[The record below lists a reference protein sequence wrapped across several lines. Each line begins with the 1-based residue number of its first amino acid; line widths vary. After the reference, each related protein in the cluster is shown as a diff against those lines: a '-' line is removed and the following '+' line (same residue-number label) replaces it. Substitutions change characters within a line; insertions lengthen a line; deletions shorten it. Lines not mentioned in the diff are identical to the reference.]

1 MPPETQSRETG
12 PPAAAEAKPS
22 FVGRMRALRQTRFG
36 AFVPVLLALAAI
48 WLHFGL
54 AVPLWEYWSDPDAES
69 IRFVFFSPR
78 NIYNLFMQSALVA
91 TLAVGITIVLLLGD
105 IDLSVA
111 ATAGVCAALLGVL
124 VLIGFPGWLACL
136 MVMFA
141 GIVMGAAQGVMIA
154 YIGIPSFVV
163 TLAGLLGYQGLMQ
176 KILPTGNL
184 YIGDEFVRSIARAL
198 IPDIWGLLLAAAL
211 VALAA
216 FAAWRRQAR
225 RRARGLELDANMA
238 VWGQVAF
245 FAVLVFAAVI
255 TMNNYRSLPL
265 MILLLVALTALMG
278 WVTTSTPFGRS
289 IFAVG
294 GNAESAR
301 RVGMNVKRIRVAAFG
316 IVGLM
321 AAIGGI
327 FGASRYGS
335 VSYTAFAGGSLLLE
349 SIGAAVIGGTSL
361 FGGSGSVW
369 NAILGALVIGSLG
382 NGLDLS
388 GASAADKLMF
398 SGAILLL
405 AVAID
410 ALSRPQ
416 GGGR

>member
-1 MPPETQSRETG
+1 MHPDAKLTFLDRFSALRETQ
-12 PPAAAEAKPS
+12 
-22 FVGRMRALRQTRFG
+22 FG

-48 WLHFGL
+48 WGYFGL
-54 AVPLWEYWSDPDAES
+54 ALPLIDLMSGEADSFRA
-69 IRFVFFSPR
+69 IFLSPR
-78 NIYNLFMQSALVA
+78 NIYNLFMQSAVIA

-105 IDLSVA
+105 IDLSAA

-124 VLIGFPGWLACL
+124 VLSGVPGWLACII
-136 MVMFA
+136 VIFV
-141 GIVMGAAQGVMIA
+141 GIVMGAVQGLLVA
-154 YIGIPSFVV
+154 YVGIPSFVV

-184 YIGDEFVRSIARAL
+184 NVGDPFVRGIARVL
-198 IPDIWGLLLAAAL
+198 IPDLWGIVLGLAVVGL
-211 VALAA
+211 
-216 FAAWRRQAR
+216 FAYANLRKQAR
-225 RRARGLELDANMA
+225 RKALGLERDSSFAL
-238 VWGQVAF
+238 WGQVVA
-245 FAVLVFAAVI
+245 FAVIVVAVVL
-255 TMNNYRSLPL
+255 TLNAYRSLPL
-265 MILLLVALTALMG
+265 LLVLLVAITALLG
-278 WVTTSTPFGRS
+278 WITTSTPYGRS
-289 IFAVG
+289 LFAVG

-301 RVGMNVKRIRVAAFG
+301 RVGMKVKRIRVSAFA

-349 SIGAAVIGGTSL
+349 AIGAAVIGGTSL
-361 FGGSGSVW
+361 FGGRGSVW

-382 NGLDLS
+382 NGLDLT
-388 GASAADKLMF
+388 GASAADKLMV

-410 ALSRPQ
+410 AVSRPSN
-416 GGGR
+416 GSGR

>member
-1 MPPETQSRETG
+1 MQPDTG
-12 PPAAAEAKPS
+12 RS
-22 FVGRMRALRQTRFG
+22 FVDRLRELRQTRFG

-48 WLHFGL
+48 WSYFGL

-69 IRFVFFSPR
+69 IRFIFLSPR
-78 NIYNLFMQSALVA
+78 NIYNLFMQSAVIA

-105 IDLSVA
+105 IDLSAA

-124 VLIGFPGWLACL
+124 VLAGVPGWLACL
-136 MVMFA
+136 IVMA
-141 GIVMGAAQGVMIA
+141 VGIVMGSAQGLLVA
-154 YIGIPSFVV
+154 YVGIPSFVV

-184 YIGDEFVRSIARAL
+184 NVGDPFVRSIARLL
-198 IPDIWGLLLAAAL
+198 IPDHWGLALAAAL
-211 VALAA
+211 VVFVAVMSV
-216 FAAWRRQAR
+216 RRQSR
-225 RRARGLELDANMA
+225 RRARGLELDSNLAI
-238 VWGQVAF
+238 WGQVVF

-255 TMNNYRSLPL
+255 TMNSYRSVPL
-265 MILLLVALTALMG
+265 MILLLTAITALVG
-278 WVTTSTPFGRS
+278 WVTTSTPFGQS

-301 RVGMNVKRIRVAAFG
+301 RVGLNVRRVRVAAFG

-327 FGASRYGS
+327 FGASRFGS

-361 FGGSGSVW
+361 FGGRGSVW

-398 SGAILLL
+398 SGAILVL

-410 ALSRPQ
+410 AISRPTS
-416 GGGR
+416 GTGR

>member
-1 MPPETQSRETG
+1 MFRMQSEKKINFLDRLSLLRETQ
-12 PPAAAEAKPS
+12 
-22 FVGRMRALRQTRFG
+22 FG
-36 AFVPVLLALAAI
+36 AFLPVLFALTAI
-48 WLHFGL
+48 WGYFGL
-54 AVPLWEYWSDPDAES
+54 ILPIHDLISGEAENFRA
-69 IRFVFFSPR
+69 IFLSPR
-78 NIYNLFMQSALVA
+78 NIYNLFMQSAVIA
-91 TLAVGITIVLLLGD
+91 ALAVGITVVLLLGE
-105 IDLSVA
+105 IDLSAA

-124 VLIGFPGWLACL
+124 VLAGVPGFIACL
-136 MVMFA
+136 IVIFV
-141 GIVMGAAQGVMIA
+141 GIIMGAAQGLLVA
-154 YIGIPSFVV
+154 YVGIPSFVV

-184 YIGDEFVRSIARAL
+184 NVGDPFVRSIARIL
-198 IPDIWGLLLAAAL
+198 IPDIWGLILALFVFAL
-211 VALAA
+211 FL
-216 FAAWRRQAR
+216 FTTLRKQFQRKSK
-225 RRARGLELDANMA
+225 GLELDNNWT
-238 VWGQVAF
+238 VWFQILAF
-245 FAVLVFAAVI
+245 GLIVISAVLTLNA
-255 TMNNYRSLPL
+255 YRSRPL
-265 MILLLVALTALMG
+265 RLVLFSAFTAVLD
-278 WVTTSTPFGRS
+278 WITRSTPYGRS

-301 RVGMNVKRIRVAAFG
+301 RVGMKIKRIRVSAFA

-349 SIGAAVIGGTSL
+349 AIGAAVIGGTSL
-361 FGGSGSVW
+361 FGGRGSVW

-388 GASAADKLMF
+388 GASAADKLMV

-410 ALSRPQ
+410 ALSRNSV
-416 GGGR
+416 GGR

>member
-1 MPPETQSRETG
+1 MQPDISLSPIERLRQLRETSLG
-12 PPAAAEAKPS
+12 S
-22 FVGRMRALRQTRFG
+22 
-36 AFVPVLLALAAI
+36 FVPVLLALAAI
-48 WLHFGL
+48 WIYFGL
-54 AVPLWEYWSDPDAES
+54 ALPFWEYWSDPDAAAP
-69 IRFVFFSPR
+69 RFIFLSPR
-78 NIYNLFMQSALVA
+78 NIYNLFMQSAVIA
-91 TLAVGITIVLLLGD
+91 TLAVGITVVLLLGE
-105 IDLSVA
+105 IDLSAA

-124 VLIGFPGWLACL
+124 VLAGVPGWAACL
-136 MVMFA
+136 IVMA
-141 GIVMGAAQGVMIA
+141 VGVVMGAAQGLLIA
-154 YIGIPSFVV
+154 YVGIPSFVV

-184 YIGDEFVRSIARAL
+184 NIGDPFVRAISRVL
-198 IPDIWGLLLAAAL
+198 IPDVWGLVLAGLLVVAVTALSLRKQAA
-211 VALAA
+211 
-216 FAAWRRQAR
+216 
-225 RRARGLELDANMA
+225 RRARGLELEAGA
-238 VWGQVAF
+238 VLWGQVAF
-245 FAVLVFAAVI
+245 YAVIVFSAVL
-255 TMNNYRSLPL
+255 TMNAYRSVPL
-265 MILLLVALTALMG
+265 LIILLTGVTAIVG

-301 RVGMNVKRIRVAAFG
+301 RVGMDVRRIRMVAFG
-316 IVGLM
+316 IVGLL

-361 FGGSGSVW
+361 FGGRGSVW

-410 ALSRPQ
+410 ALSRPP
-416 GGGR
+416 GNTAR

>member
-1 MPPETQSRETG
+1 MQHRSGMR
-12 PPAAAEAKPS
+12 
-22 FVGRMRALRQTRFG
+22 FWDRFRALRESQLG
-36 AFVPVLLALAAI
+36 GFVPVLLALALI
-48 WLHFGL
+48 WGYFGFVL
-54 AVPLWEYWSDPDAES
+54 PFYDLLVGEAES
-69 IRFVFFSPR
+69 FRAIFLSPR
-78 NIYNLFMQSALVA
+78 NIYNLFMQSAVIA
-91 TLAVGITIVLLLGD
+91 TLAVGITMVLLLGD
-105 IDLSVA
+105 IDLSAA

-124 VLIGFPGWLACL
+124 VLSGVPGWLACII
-136 MVMFA
+136 VICV
-141 GIVMGAAQGVMIA
+141 GIIMGAAQGLLVA

-184 YIGDEFVRSIARAL
+184 NVGDPFVRSVARVL
-198 IPDIWGLLLAAAL
+198 IPDFWGLILAGAVVGLFAL
-211 VALAA
+211 ISL
-216 FAAWRRQAR
+216 RKQMR
-225 RRARGLELDANMA
+225 RRVMGLELDSP
-238 VWGQVAF
+238 VVLWGQVIAF
-245 FAVLVFAAVI
+245 GVIVVSIVLTLNA
-255 TMNNYRSLPL
+255 YRSLPL
-265 MILLLVALTALMG
+265 LLVLLVAITALLN
-278 WVTTSTPFGRS
+278 WIVNSTPFGRS

-349 SIGAAVIGGTSL
+349 AIGAAVIGGTSL
-361 FGGSGSVW
+361 FGGRGSVW

-382 NGLDLS
+382 NGLDLT
-388 GASAADKLMF
+388 GASAADKLMV
-398 SGAILLL
+398 SGSILLV

-410 ALSRPQ
+410 ALSKNNV
-416 GGGR
+416 GGR

>member
-1 MPPETQSRETG
+1 MLPETNRTIVDRLRE
-12 PPAAAEAKPS
+12 
-22 FVGRMRALRQTRFG
+22 LRQTRFG

-48 WLHFGL
+48 WFYFGV
-54 AVPLWEYWSDPDAES
+54 AVPLWDFWSDPDATG
-69 IRFVFFSPR
+69 IRFIFLSPR
-78 NIYNLFMQSALVA
+78 NIYNLFMQSAVIA

-105 IDLSVA
+105 IDLSAA

-124 VLIGFPGWLACL
+124 VLAGVPGWLACL
-136 MVMFA
+136 IVMWV
-141 GIVMGAAQGVMIA
+141 GIVMGAAQGLLVA
-154 YIGIPSFVV
+154 YVGIPSFVV

-184 YIGDEFVRSIARAL
+184 NIGDPFVRSIARVL
-198 IPDIWGLLLAAAL
+198 IPDFWGLVLATAL
-211 VALAA
+211 VAFVTALAL
-216 FAAWRRQAR
+216 RRQAR
-225 RRARGLELDANMA
+225 RKARGLELDSGLAI
-238 VWGQVAF
+238 WGQVAF
-245 FAVLVFAAVI
+245 FAVLVYAAVI
-255 TMNNYRSLPL
+255 TMNSYRSLPL
-265 MILLLVALTALMG
+265 MILLLVALTALVG

-327 FGASRYGS
+327 FGASRFGS

-361 FGGSGSVW
+361 FGGRGSVW

-398 SGAILLL
+398 SGAILIL

-410 ALSRPQ
+410 SISRPA
-416 GGGR
+416 GGSPR